1 MDNFLVKFPNL
12 SIGLPNW
19 KNQTSKVKKQKK
31 EVQKSYE
38 FYLTL
43 FEEFPALI
51 WRANVNA
58 KCDNLI
64 RSGLYLQG
72 GPLPRKL
79 VTAGQREFIPKT
91 LIAALIFISQPLKP
105 ENHLT
110 WNHLTWNT
118 DYVTIQE
125 NTVGL

>member
-1 MDNFLVKFPNL
+1 MDNLLVKSPNL

-58 KCDNLI
+58 KCDYFNKKWLVFTGRTI
-64 RSGLYLQG
+64 AQEIGDGWAG
-72 GPLPRKL
+72 GNSSRKL
-79 VTAGQREFIPKT
+79 
-91 LIAALIFISQPLKP
+91 
-105 ENHLT
+105 
-110 WNHLTWNT
+110 
-118 DYVTIQE
+118 
-125 NTVGL
+125 